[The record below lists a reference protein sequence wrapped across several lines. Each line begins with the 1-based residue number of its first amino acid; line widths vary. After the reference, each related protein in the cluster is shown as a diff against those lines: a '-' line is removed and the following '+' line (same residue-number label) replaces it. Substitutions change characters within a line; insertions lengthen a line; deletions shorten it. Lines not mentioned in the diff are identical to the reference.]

1 MDKYIS
7 FIRKYISFLKRNI
20 SFKIMVKLVGCLLLI
35 TTLIFV
41 ILYNKA
47 ITKPLKSNEG
57 KIIIEVKQ
65 GEAFYDVLNE
75 LDKENKLSSKFFIK
89 LNLAIDKVN
98 VNIKEGIYEINT
110 DTTLGDLIK
119 SLQNKDGDKDLV
131 KLTIPEGYSI
141 DDIANTVEEKG
152 ICSKDDFLKAVKEYT
167 LPSFVRADPKKRY
180 NLEGFL
186 YPDTYLIE
194 KGSDANSIIKSM
206 LDRFNEVV
214 KQVEEENSTQIKN
227 EDIEKIITIA
237 SLIEKEARVPK
248 DRPLISSV
256 IYNRLEKNMKL
267 QIDAAVIYALGHH
280 VDVVLNKDL
289 EIDSPYNVYKYS
301 GLPVG
306 PIANPGI
313 DCIKAALT
321 PEKTDYLYYILQKDG
336 SHYFTNDYDDFLN
349 KKKELGY

>member
-1 MDKYIS
+1 MNKYIS
-7 FIRKYISFLKRNI
+7 FMKKYISLKRMI
-20 SFKIMVKLVGCLLLI
+20 QLIAFFFIIM
-35 TTLIFV
+35 TLIIV
-41 ILYNKA
+41 TLYNKA
-47 ITKPLKSNEG
+47 VTKPLKSNED

-65 GEAFYDVLNE
+65 GEGFYDVLND
-75 LDKENKLSSKFFIK
+75 LAKENKLSSKLFIK
-89 LNLAIDKVN
+89 LNLSIDKVN

-110 DTTLGDLIK
+110 DTTLENLIK

-131 KLTIPEGYSI
+131 KLTIPEGYSVE
-141 DDIANTVEEKG
+141 DIAKTVEEKG
-152 ICSKDDFLKAVKEYT
+152 ICSKEDFLDAVKNYE
-167 LPSFVRADPKKRY
+167 LPDYVKANSSKRY

-194 KGSDANSIIKSM
+194 KGANAKDIIKLM
-206 LDRFNEVV
+206 LDRFDEIM
-214 KQVEEENSTQIKN
+214 KQVKDETKADLKD
-227 EDIEKIITIA
+227 EDVEKIITIA
-237 SLIEKEARVPK
+237 SMIEKEARVPK
-248 DRPLISSV
+248 DRQLISSV

-280 VDVVLNKDL
+280 VDVVSNKDL

-301 GLPVG
+301 GLPIG

-313 DCIKAALT
+313 DCIKAALA